1 MNASKIFRRAL
12 VLSLVLA
19 AAIAVVG
26 GVVAGLV
33 VGQDGV
39 VSVLI
44 GTGLAVVFAGITIVS
59 LLAAIKYDIAVF
71 FGIIMG
77 AWLLKAVLFIVLLA
91 LLREAPFVH
100 DWSLFLSIVA
110 AVVGTLV
117 IDAVVVAKGRIGYVS
132 DIVFPWNEP
141 APEGDQTAADA
152 AKTAPKADDQA

>member
-19 AAIAVVG
+19 GVIALVGSVVS
-26 GVVAGLV
+26 GLI

-39 VSVLI
+39 LSVLV
-44 GTGLAVVFAGITIVS
+44 GTAMAVVFAGITIVS
-59 LLAAIKYDIAVF
+59 LLAAMKYDITVF

-77 AWLLKAVLFIVLLA
+77 AWLIKAVLFIVVLV
-91 LLREAPFVH
+91 LLRDAAFVH

-117 IDAVVVAKGRIGYVS
+117 IDAVVVARGRIGYAS
-132 DIVFPWNEP
+132 DVVLP
-141 APEGDQTAADA
+141 A
-152 AKTAPKADDQA
+152 AKDDEQA

>member
-19 AAIAVVG
+19 AVIAVVG
-26 GVVAGLV
+26 GVIAGLV

-39 VSVLI
+39 LSVLV
-44 GTGLAVVFAGITIVS
+44 GTAMAVVFAGITVVS
-59 LLAAIKYDIAVF
+59 LIAAIRYDITVF

-77 AWLLKAVLFIVLLA
+77 AWLIKAVLFIVVLVVV
-91 LLREAPFVH
+91 RDAPFVH

-117 IDAVVVAKGRIGYVS
+117 IDAVVVAKGRIAYVS
-132 DIVFPWNEP
+132 DVVLPGEQP
-141 APEGDQTAADA
+141 AG
-152 AKTAPKADDQA
+152 KADDQA

>member
-26 GVVAGLV
+26 GVIAGLV

-39 VSVLI
+39 LSVLV
-44 GTGLAVVFAGITIVS
+44 GTAMAVVFAGITVVS
-59 LLAAIKYDIAVF
+59 LIVAVKYDITVF

-77 AWLLKAVLFIVLLA
+77 AWLVKAVLFIVVLV
-91 LLREAPFVH
+91 LLRDAAFIH

-117 IDAVVVAKGRIGYVS
+117 IDAAVVAKGRIGYVS
-132 DIVFPWNEP
+132 DVVLPGEQP
-141 APEGDQTAADA
+141 AG
-152 AKTAPKADDQA
+152 KVDDQA